1 MHHTDRMSDLL
12 WPGASR
18 AADLMSDASVLDAM
32 VRVES
37 AWLGAL
43 VDHEVAELPGDTVDL
58 SALVTADDLA
68 SLAEESEGGGN
79 PVIPLV
85 ALLRARLAER
95 SPAAARWVHRGLT
108 SQDVLDTALQLA
120 VRDVVDR
127 LRSEL
132 GAQVVTLA
140 GLADEYRAT
149 VMAGRTLTQY
159 AVPIT
164 FGLKAAQWLQG
175 ILDAAAA
182 TARVGGELCAQIGGA
197 AGTLSAAT
205 VLAGQAGLSE
215 PDQVAVALAT
225 DTART
230 LGLRHRP
237 PWPTSRGP
245 VTRIGDALVA
255 CTDAWGRV
263 AGDVLTLGRPEIGE
277 LSEPAAPGRG
287 GSSAM
292 PQKANPVLSVLI
304 HRAALSAPALSAQL
318 HLAAAESH
326 DERPDGA
333 WHTEWA
339 TLQTLCRRAV
349 VAAAQATEL
358 LAGLQVHPDRM
369 AANALAAAD
378 ELLAEG
384 RGLSDDDDEGRER
397 LTEPS
402 DYLGASGLLIDAV
415 LQQARDSAGGQ
426 G

>member
-32 VRVES
+32 VRVEA
-37 AWLGAL
+37 AWLRAL
-43 VDHEVAELPGDTVDL
+43 VDHKVADLPGDALDL
-58 SALVTADDLA
+58 GGLVSADDLA
-68 SLAEESEGGGN
+68 RIAVESESGGN

-85 ALLRARLAER
+85 ALLRGRLGER
-95 SPAAARWVHRGLT
+95 SPAVAQWLHRGLT

-120 VRDVVDR
+120 VRDVTSR
-127 LRSEL
+127 LTSEL
-132 GAQVVTLA
+132 GTQLAALA
-140 GLADEYRAT
+140 GLAAEHRDT

-159 AVPIT
+159 AVPVT

-175 ILDAAAA
+175 ILDAAEA
-182 TARVGGELCAQIGGA
+182 TARVSGELCAQFGGA

-205 VLAGQAGLSE
+205 VLADRAGRPE

-225 DTART
+225 DAART
-230 LGLRHRP
+230 LGLRPRP

-263 AGDVLTLGRPEIGE
+263 AGDVLTLSRPEIGE
-277 LSEPAAPGRG
+277 LAEPSAPGRG
-287 GSSAM
+287 KSSAM
-292 PQKANPVLSVLI
+292 PQKTNPVLSVLI
-304 HRAALSAPALSAQL
+304 HRTALSNPALGAQL

-339 TLQTLCRRAV
+339 TLQTLGRRTL
-349 VAAAQATEL
+349 VAASQATEL
-358 LAGLQVHPDRM
+358 LTGLQVHRDRM

-384 RGLSDDDDEGRER
+384 RGLTDGPDRER
-397 LTEPS
+397 LAGPS
-402 DYLGASGLLIDAV
+402 DYLGASGLLVDAV
-415 LQQARDSAGGQ
+415 LQRAGDFHKDRA
-426 G
+426 